1 MKRRRKPQTVHRARH
16 REVRAQRYRA
26 WNAEA
31 AAPTCPTCR
40 KGAWPTRSAARA
52 KMREVISRPDH
63 RPPPAGVEINAYV
76 CPDGHGW
83 HWGYRIVSRDED
95 AS

>member
-1 MKRRRKPQTVHRARH
+1 
-16 REVRAQRYRA
+16 
-26 WNAEA
+26 
-31 AAPTCPTCR
+31 
-40 KGAWPTRSAARA
+40 
-52 KMREVISRPDH
+52 MREVTSRPDH
-63 RPPPAGVEINAYV
+63 RPPPAGVEINAYA